1 MKSPSKLVAGMIAAL
16 AAVAVAA
23 VLSSCKSPEANAR
36 MEAIGARLAEA
47 AALRLER
54 EISGK

>member
-1 MKSPSKLVAGMIAAL
+1 MKTILL
-16 AAVAVAA
+16 AAII
-23 VLSSCKSPEANAR
+23 LLPSCKSPEANAR